1 VRGSENSF
9 AASTESK
16 AGVTLQISNILTKL
30 GDAMKY
36 GERDTDRK
44 CVFTWAML
52 LLIASIASKDISTTI
67 AVIDKSDGPNKL
79 RVLVHH
85 VALW

>member
-36 GERDTDRK
+36 GERDTDRQ
-44 CVFTWAML
+44 CVFT
-52 LLIASIASKDISTTI
+52 
-67 AVIDKSDGPNKL
+67 
-79 RVLVHH
+79 
-85 VALW
+85 